1 MGSFPESRRQ
11 RAVREL
17 NATAAQ
23 IEKAFIEAGISG
35 LPVGAYDKF
44 RAYLELLL
52 RWNQRLSLTAVREP
66 DQIIQRHFVECA
78 FVAQRLPRDV
88 ADLLDYGSGA
98 GLPGIPIAICRP
110 EIQRDLSRGAR
121 QESILP
127 PGGITGS
134 RRWKAKSM
142 TVAWKRCPSV
152 RFDAVAMRAVEKMD
166 LAIPLA
172 LQRVKRY
179 LVLLTTER
187 SGLARGRATS
197 GLEWLEPISIPNTRQ
212 MVLEIGRRGVGC
224 STWNNTCLSLPFR
237 VFIAHLF
244 HVEHQDFHRDFRKR
258 PKTATQPT
266 SLLSHCKCESSRVS
280 LVAPFGVLHNLSP
293 VLHTVISCSPRHP

>member
-1 MGSFPESRRQ
+1 MGSFPKSRRQ

-17 NATAAQ
+17 TATAAQ
-23 IEKAFIEAGISG
+23 IEKAFTRAGISG
-35 LPVGAYDKF
+35 LPVGAHDKF

-78 FVAQRLPRDV
+78 FVAGRLPEDI

-110 EIQRDLSRGAR
+110 EISV
-121 QESILP
+121 ILAEAH
-127 PGGITGS
+127 GK
-134 RRWKAKSM
+134 KAAFLREALRVLTLEGEVYDGRVETM
-142 TVAWKRCPSV
+142 PER
-152 RFDAVAMRAVEKMD
+152 RFDAVSMRAVEKMD

-187 SGLARGRATS
+187 SGLTRGTALP
-197 GLEWLEPISIPNTRQ
+197 GLEWLEPISVPNTNQ
-212 MVLEIGRRGVGC
+212 IVLEVARR
-224 STWNNTCLSLPFR
+224 
-237 VFIAHLF
+237 I
-244 HVEHQDFHRDFRKR
+244 
-258 PKTATQPT
+258 
-266 SLLSHCKCESSRVS
+266 
-280 LVAPFGVLHNLSP
+280 
-293 VLHTVISCSPRHP
+293 

>member
-1 MGSFPESRRQ
+1 MGSFPENRHQ

-23 IEKAFIEAGISG
+23 IEKAFSQAGVLD
-35 LPVGAYDKF
+35 LPMGAYDKF

-78 FVAQRLPRDV
+78 YVAQRLPRDI

-98 GLPGIPIAICRP
+98 GMPGIPIAICRP
-110 EIQRDLSRGAR
+110 EICVTLAEAHGKKASFLREALRVLQLEGEVYDGRVESMPER
-121 QESILP
+121 Q
-127 PGGITGS
+127 
-134 RRWKAKSM
+134 
-142 TVAWKRCPSV
+142 
-152 RFDAVAMRAVEKMD
+152 FDAVAMRAVEKMD

-187 SGLARGRATS
+187 SDLARGKTVPE
-197 GLEWLEPISIPNTRQ
+197 LEWLESISIPNTKQ
-212 MVLEIGRRGVGC
+212 MVLEIGRRG
-224 STWNNTCLSLPFR
+224 
-237 VFIAHLF
+237 
-244 HVEHQDFHRDFRKR
+244 
-258 PKTATQPT
+258 
-266 SLLSHCKCESSRVS
+266 
-280 LVAPFGVLHNLSP
+280 
-293 VLHTVISCSPRHP
+293 

>member
-1 MGSFPESRRQ
+1 MGSFPENRQQ

-23 IEKAFIEAGISG
+23 IEKAFSQAGVLD
-35 LPVGAYDKF
+35 LPVGAHDKF

-78 FVAQRLPRDV
+78 FVAQRLPRDI

-98 GLPGIPIAICRP
+98 GMPGIPIAICRP
-110 EIQRDLSRGAR
+110 EICVTLAEAHGKKASFLREALRVLQLEGEVYDGRVESMPER
-121 QESILP
+121 Q
-127 PGGITGS
+127 
-134 RRWKAKSM
+134 
-142 TVAWKRCPSV
+142 
-152 RFDAVAMRAVEKMD
+152 FDAVAMRAVEKMD

-187 SGLARGRATS
+187 SDLARGKAVPE
-197 GLEWLEPISIPNTRQ
+197 LEWLESISIPNTKQ
-212 MVLEIGRRGVGC
+212 MVLEIGRRG
-224 STWNNTCLSLPFR
+224 
-237 VFIAHLF
+237 
-244 HVEHQDFHRDFRKR
+244 
-258 PKTATQPT
+258 
-266 SLLSHCKCESSRVS
+266 
-280 LVAPFGVLHNLSP
+280 
-293 VLHTVISCSPRHP
+293 

>member
-1 MGSFPESRRQ
+1 MGSFPENRQQ

-23 IEKAFIEAGISG
+23 IEKAFSQAGVLD
-35 LPVGAYDKF
+35 LPIGAYDKF

-78 FVAQRLPRDV
+78 FVAQRLPRDI

-98 GLPGIPIAICRP
+98 GMPGIPIAICRP
-110 EIQRDLSRGAR
+110 EICVTLAEAHGKKASFLREALRVLQLEGEVYDGRVESMPER
-121 QESILP
+121 Q
-127 PGGITGS
+127 
-134 RRWKAKSM
+134 
-142 TVAWKRCPSV
+142 
-152 RFDAVAMRAVEKMD
+152 FDAVAMRAVEKMD

-187 SGLARGRATS
+187 SDLARGKAVPE
-197 GLEWLEPISIPNTRQ
+197 LEWLESISIPNTKQ
-212 MVLEIGRRGVGC
+212 MVLEIGRRG
-224 STWNNTCLSLPFR
+224 
-237 VFIAHLF
+237 
-244 HVEHQDFHRDFRKR
+244 
-258 PKTATQPT
+258 
-266 SLLSHCKCESSRVS
+266 
-280 LVAPFGVLHNLSP
+280 
-293 VLHTVISCSPRHP
+293 

>member
-1 MGSFPESRRQ
+1 MGSFPETRRH

-23 IEKAFIEAGISG
+23 IEKAFTQAGVLD

-44 RAYLELLL
+44 QAYLELLL
-52 RWNQRLSLTAVREP
+52 RWNQHLSLTAVREP

-78 FVAQRLPRDV
+78 FVAERLPRDI

-110 EIQRDLSRGAR
+110 EIRVTLAEAHGKKASFLREALRVLSLEGEVYDGRVETMPER
-121 QESILP
+121 Q
-127 PGGITGS
+127 
-134 RRWKAKSM
+134 
-142 TVAWKRCPSV
+142 
-152 RFDAVAMRAVEKMD
+152 FDAVAMRAVEKMD

-187 SGLARGRATS
+187 SDLARGKAVP
-197 GLEWLEPISIPNTRQ
+197 GLEWLEPISIPNTKQ
-212 MVLEIGRRGVGC
+212 MVLEIGRR
-224 STWNNTCLSLPFR
+224 
-237 VFIAHLF
+237 
-244 HVEHQDFHRDFRKR
+244 D
-258 PKTATQPT
+258 
-266 SLLSHCKCESSRVS
+266 
-280 LVAPFGVLHNLSP
+280 
-293 VLHTVISCSPRHP
+293 